1 MQTEAKVWEIRNNGE
16 GGKRNMKLEKGEFF
30 DDVSLELNVEEF
42 NKLKQK
48 ALDLS
53 NSDEDIEEKDSS
65 MFFRSLKF
73 DVLDESIKDGRLEIS
88 GSLID
93 KESGLV
99 LGWVGFDVDL
109 TLDTVAEIT
118 SAHMKKLGKLKT
130 VLEATKE

>member
-1 MQTEAKVWEIRNNGE
+1 
-16 GGKRNMKLEKGEFF
+16 MKLEKGEFF
-30 DDVSLELNVEEF
+30 DDVNLELNVKEF
-42 NKLKQK
+42 DKLKQK

-53 NSDEDIEEKDSS
+53 NSDESIEEKDSLI
-65 MFFRSLKF
+65 FFRNLKF
-73 DVLDESIKDGRLEIS
+73 DVGDESIKDGRLEIS